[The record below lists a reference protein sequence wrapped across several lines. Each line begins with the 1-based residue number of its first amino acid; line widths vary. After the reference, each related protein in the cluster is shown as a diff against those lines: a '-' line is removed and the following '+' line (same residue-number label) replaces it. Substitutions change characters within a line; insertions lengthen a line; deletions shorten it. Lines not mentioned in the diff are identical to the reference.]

1 VSRLRSIPT
10 PGTTRITLAALA
22 VVPAV
27 LAYPWQSSRDYW
39 LLGIAAVVVIVL
51 FGWWRGLYFTTIL
64 RRRLAIIGRRG
75 GFVPQSGPATKT
87 TALLRVGP
95 PAGDSHVLPLPV
107 IARYLDRYGIRADK
121 IRITSRDNASD
132 ASRRETWIGLTVSAA
147 DNLTALQA
155 RSARI
160 PLHETAAVVVRR
172 LADHLRE
179 IGWEASTVDP
189 DDVPRLLTPNVRE
202 TWREVQRGA
211 SDYVAAYQVRV
222 DSALPET
229 LDAIRSYPARETCTA
244 LEIAGPGSG
253 NRDTI
258 AAACAFCTDTPPP
271 AGAPLA
277 ALTPQNGNHRPALA
291 ALDLLS
297 TQRLDGHTDA
307 PAGLL
312 HWPTRLAGAH
322 RASRTEAASR
332 TYGRAGSWS
341 FGADSLAEVYVDTDG
356 LYLSEEELAD
366 DDSRAARDY
375 RETSAMH
382 SDPNAARALRR
393 GPVEPF
399 GRRDR

>member
-1 VSRLRSIPT
+1 VSQLRSIPT
-10 PGTTRITLAALA
+10 PGTGRITLAALA

-27 LAYPWQSSRDYW
+27 LAYPWQSTRDYW

-51 FGWWRGLYFTTIL
+51 FGWWRGLQFTTIL

-87 TALLRVGP
+87 TALLRVGSP
-95 PAGDSHVLPLPV
+95 VGDSQVLPLPL
-107 IARYLDRYGIRADK
+107 ITRYLDRYGVRADK
-121 IRITSRDNASD
+121 IRITSRDNVSD

-160 PLHETAAVVVRR
+160 PLHETAEVVVRR

-179 IGWEASTVDP
+179 IGWEASTVGP
-189 DDVPRLLTPNVRE
+189 DDVPRFLTPNVRE
-202 TWREVQRGA
+202 KWCGVQRDH

-229 LDAIRSYPARETCTA
+229 LDAVRSYPARETCTV

-253 NRDTI
+253 NRNTI
-258 AAACAFCTDTPPP
+258 AAACAFCTDTPPQ
-271 AGAPLA
+271 AGAPLPGM
-277 ALTPQNGNHRPALA
+277 TPERGNHQPALA

-307 PAGLL
+307 PADLL
-312 HWPTRLAGAH
+312 MRLRWPTRPAGAH
-322 RASRTEAASR
+322 RAPRAASR
-332 TYGRAGSWS
+332 TLSPAGSWS
-341 FGADSLAEVYVDTDG
+341 SGADSPA
-356 LYLSEEELAD
+356 
-366 DDSRAARDY
+366 DSRAARDY
-375 RETSAMH
+375 RETSATH
-382 SDPNAARALRR
+382 SDPNAAKALRR
-393 GPVEPF
+393 GPVEPY
-399 GRRDR
+399 GRRGR